1 MPITYVVHSFDP
13 HKTLKQDVVEQA
25 FRLAGAKTSVFTS
38 IQTPGDATVTLGKGG
53 VDVVALTDHSEFSL
67 NLVKSTGK
75 KVMTYNLGDRYCTSC
90 LRKASVFLRVE
101 SWLQFTHH
109 THYKK

>member
-1 MPITYVVHSFDP
+1 M
-13 HKTLKQDVVEQA
+13 EQA

-38 IQTPGDATVTLGKGG
+38 IQSPGDATVTLGEGG